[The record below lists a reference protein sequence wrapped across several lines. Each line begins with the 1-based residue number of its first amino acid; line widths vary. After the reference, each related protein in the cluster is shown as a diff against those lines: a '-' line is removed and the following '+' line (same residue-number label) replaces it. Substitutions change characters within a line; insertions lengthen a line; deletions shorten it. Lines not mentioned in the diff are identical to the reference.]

1 MNQNKNKATLHT
13 YGENRIFDSLIT
25 PKKTYSCMK
34 KIILQSICCLALL
47 AGIVSFT
54 SCKDDDYAPI
64 SLVIAP
70 DSSINFSNNALSL
83 SPFSP
88 GVTFHIQ
95 GGDGSYIIASPNT
108 AVIDYRY
115 NGDELT
121 VIPKGL
127 GKATLNISDR
137 SWNTYSL
144 QITVAYPET
153 TYGIESVEGIVDG
166 GELTQNQLLAIKA
179 DIESNSLVQ
188 AGGKY
193 VFTYTEKDFSAGIV
207 TIYPSASDNHTL
219 HGIFTKSV
227 NGNQEQIHIE
237 LTDGNVYDYILTVS
251 PILSGYHASRT
262 EIIPE
267 RVLLQDVTGTY
278 QSTYPALEKAYCVLH
293 IPGEAI

>member
-1 MNQNKNKATLHT
+1 
-13 YGENRIFDSLIT
+13 
-25 PKKTYSCMK
+25 MK

-64 SLVIAP
+64 SLVLAP

-83 SPFSP
+83 SPFSS

-95 GGDGSYIIASPNT
+95 GGDGAYIIASPNT

-144 QITVAYPET
+144 QITVEYPET

-219 HGIFTKSV
+219 HGIFTESV